1 MELLLRE
8 GDYVP
13 DGQGGVVRLEGD
25 EALLQRVLF
34 RLSARRGMLPMLPQL
49 GSRLYLLGRENPEG
63 RLSAA
68 KQYVTEAL
76 AEEDVTVESV
86 ELEQGEKGTLL
97 LRACLSRED
106 DAVTAEVA
114 ISV

>member
-1 MELLLRE
+1 MELRLE
-8 GDYVP
+8 NGDYIP
-13 DGQGGVVRLEGD
+13 DGKGGLVRAEGD

-86 ELEQGEKGTLL
+86 ELEQGEEGTLL

-106 DAVTAEVA
+106 NAVTAEVA